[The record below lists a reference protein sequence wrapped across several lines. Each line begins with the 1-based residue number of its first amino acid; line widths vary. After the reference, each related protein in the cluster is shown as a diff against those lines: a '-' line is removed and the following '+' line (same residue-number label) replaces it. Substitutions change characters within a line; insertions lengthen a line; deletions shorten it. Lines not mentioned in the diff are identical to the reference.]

1 MCLTDGE
8 AAAVE
13 GVTTSAGEDSLAL
26 EARGHA
32 GLPTEIQPSV
42 VGPEYT

>member
-13 GVTTSAGEDSLAL
+13 GVATYVGEDSLAL
-26 EARGHA
+26 KARGDA
-32 GLPTEIQPSV
+32 GLPTAIQPLV